1 MTTRRTSLHAS
12 LHAYTPSVTAVDA
25 RGATARGVEYLRS
38 PDRDETTALVTR
50 HHLSTGQRLT
60 SQQDPRL
67 GASAL
72 TSGKRSTLR
81 SGAGQNQ
88 TTLHSLSGEVL
99 RSESVDAGWQI
110 ALLDVAGLP
119 RLGWDAR
126 GSRQRFEYDALARPT
141 AIFEGA
147 RDEASERCTERMAYA
162 GPDAFDANACAQ
174 RIRHDDPAGSLHW
187 EAFDLNGQP
196 LTETRRFLNEVESP
210 DWPEDE
216 SERETWLEATEWT
229 TTWHADALGEVSRQT
244 DACGNTTT
252 QRVDVA
258 GALKTATLLQA
269 GKRSEQIIVQDLHY
283 DPMGN
288 LRAQTAGNG
297 VTSEFVYRET
307 DGRMIGQRASKA
319 DGSTVQALLYEYDP
333 VGNVVRI
340 EDLTVATRFHRNRRT
355 DGVSL
360 YTYDTMSRLV
370 EATGRESARPSQG
383 PELPTPGDET
393 LLVPY
398 VRRYTYDHGGNL
410 TRMEHTGDRP
420 FTSEMVVA
428 ATSNRALLNDGDAPP
443 DFDAAFDEN
452 GNMRTLAPGQSMIW
466 TTRNELRRVTQ
477 IARDDSADDDEHY
490 QYDAGGRR
498 IRKVTRRVAQ
508 RVTHLAE
515 VRYLPGLE
523 IRTDTATGEVLHVTS
538 VPGGASSVRLLH
550 WSEGLPEGIDND
562 SIRFRLDDRLGSN
575 VCELDADANI
585 TSREGYYPF
594 GSTAWQA
601 SRHAVEVKYRV
612 LRYAG
617 RERDATG
624 LYYYGYRYLAP
635 WLHRWITPDP
645 AGDVDGLNLFAMVG
659 NNPMTLT
666 DWQGLAAQEPNRSHI
681 GGTIAS
687 LAFVALLFLVAGY
700 FWFSSKARKA
710 RAAAS
715 QLTPGRRASA
725 SPKGKPP
732 SATLRQRAN
741 SQSPQSNMPDATVD
755 TPPSGNHRRQP
766 SSSSIGSFHRGG
778 LRASNMSVRSQA
790 SVKSAHSSESNF
802 SASMSLST
810 AEKEEMAR
818 KAAEKAERRGSGA
831 SSTTKQKPKVVPI
844 AQRAAARPVAPVK
857 APVPEQ
863 KWTIVKSTRY
873 VEMREDYTLSRIMKA
888 SLDESEERLKNGETP
903 GKIEHA
909 RGVLLGFTSY
919 WADDV
924 RDGQGGRGVWRLIY
938 TRNDVEKEVYIHGV
952 GDYHVSKGRGMEAI
966 KWY

>member
-1 MTTRRTSLHAS
+1 MTTRRTSLHA
-12 LHAYTPSVTAVDA
+12 HTPSVTAVDA
-25 RGATARGVEYLRS
+25 RGATTRGIDYLRS
-38 PDRDETTALVTR
+38 AEDELTPLITR
-50 HHLSTGQRLT
+50 NYLSTGQRLT

-67 GASAL
+67 GALAL
-72 TSGKRSTLR
+72 TSGKRPTLR
-81 SGAGQNQ
+81 SGAVQNQ

-99 RSESVDAGWQI
+99 RTESVDAGWQV
-110 ALLDVAGLP
+110 ALIDVAGLP

-126 GSRQRFEYDALARPT
+126 GTHQRFEYDALARPT

-147 RDEASERCTERMAYA
+147 RDEVSERCTERMAYA

-174 RIRHDDPAGSLHW
+174 RIRHDDPAGSLRR

-196 LTETRRFLNEVESP
+196 LTETRRFLNEVDSP

-216 SERETWLEATEWT
+216 SERETWLEAIEWT
-229 TTWHADALGEVSRQT
+229 TTWHADALGEVWRQT
-244 DACGNTTT
+244 DACGNTTS

-258 GALKTATLLQA
+258 GALETATLLQA
-269 GKRSEQIIVQDLHY
+269 GKRSEQIVVRDMIY
-283 DPMGN
+283 DAMGH
-288 LRAQTAGNG
+288 LCAQTAGNG
-297 VTSEFVYRET
+297 VTSEFVYRAT
-307 DGRMIGQRASKA
+307 DGRLIGQHARKA

-340 EDLTVATRFHRNRRT
+340 EDLTVAPRFHRNRRT

-370 EATGRESARPSQG
+370 EATGRESAQPSQG

-398 VRRYTYDHGGNL
+398 VRQYTYDHGGNL
-410 TRMEHTGDRP
+410 TRMLHTGDRP

-428 ATSNRALLNDGDAPP
+428 ATSNRALRKDDVTPP
-443 DFDAAFDEN
+443 DFDKAFDEN
-452 GNMRTLAPGQSMIW
+452 GNMQTLAPGQSMIW
-466 TTRNELRRVTQ
+466 TARNELRRVTQ
-477 IARDDSADDDEHY
+477 IARDDAVDDDECY

-523 IRTDTATGEVLHVTS
+523 IRTDTATGEVLHVIA

-550 WSEGLPEGIDND
+550 WNEGLPEGIDND
-562 SIRFRLDDRLGSN
+562 SVRFRLDDRLGSN

-601 SRHAVEVKYRV
+601 SRHTVEVKYRV

-666 DWQGLAAQEPNRSHI
+666 DWQGLAAEEPNRSHI
-681 GGTIAS
+681 GGTFAS
-687 LAFVALLFLVAGY
+687 LAFAALLFLVAGY
-700 FWFSSKARKA
+700 FWFTSKARKA
-710 RAAAS
+710 RKAVS
-715 QLTPGRRASA
+715 QLAPGRRASA

-732 SATLRQRAN
+732 SANLRQRVN
-741 SQSPQSNMPDATVD
+741 SQSPQSNMPHATVD
-755 TPPSGNHRRQP
+755 TPPSGNHRRQ
-766 SSSSIGSFHRGG
+766 SSASSIGSFHRGG
-778 LRASNMSVRSQA
+778 MRASNISILSQA
-790 SVKSAHSSESNF
+790 SASPSESNF
-802 SASMSLST
+802 SSGMAVST
-810 AEKEEMAR
+810 AEKEEQER
-818 KAAEKAERRGSGA
+818 KATERAAKKKASGA
-831 SSTTKQKPKVVPI
+831 SAAKKAKEKVVPI
-844 AQRAAARPVAPVK
+844 AQRAAARPVAPER
-857 APVPEQ
+857 APVPEE
-863 KWTIVKSTRY
+863 KWTIVKSERY
-873 VEMREDYTLSRIMKA
+873 TAMRNDFALSRIMTA

-903 GKIEHA
+903 GDNEHA
-909 RGVLLGFTSY
+909 QGVLPGYTSY
-919 WADDV
+919 WSADV

-938 TRNDVEKEVYIHGV
+938 TRNVAEKKVFIHGV
-952 GDYHVSKGRGMEAI
+952 GDYHVSKGRGMEQI
-966 KWY
+966 KWF